1 MCPLPVVRT
10 LVDIK
15 ALPISASPDTLVAII
30 AVLVSV
36 AAKGVVATLSL
47 GSAPPSAAL
56 SAGLVASDLRQVGE
70 VREREVVPVHT
81 VRAALVVMPVSQTVR
96 VAAAGTLAVTTP
108 SVRTA
113 CSLTKLFISNPELCT
128 QHYALRHF
136 ETSTKALLS
145 Q

>member
-56 SAGLVASDLRQVGE
+56 SAGLVASDFR
-70 VREREVVPVHT
+70 
-81 VRAALVVMPVSQTVR
+81 
-96 VAAAGTLAVTTP
+96 
-108 SVRTA
+108 
-113 CSLTKLFISNPELCT
+113 
-128 QHYALRHF
+128 
-136 ETSTKALLS
+136 
-145 Q
+145 